1 MKLTDRIS
9 YIQGFADGL
18 NLDQNKDEVKVINMM
33 LDLLTDM
40 AEEVVEL
47 QECYDES
54 VDIID
59 AINEDLS
66 EVESAIFDYDD
77 EDDCHHSDC
86 CDCHDDCDCDEEN
99 PMYEVTCPQCDKK
112 IAVTEDELFYGEIQ
126 CPDCDAVLEFDF
138 SDLEDD
144 CCDDECSCGCHHN
157 EHLGED
163 DLMS

>member
-1 MKLTDRIS
+1 MRLTERIS

-33 LDLLTDM
+33 LDLLQDM
-40 AEEVVEL
+40 AEEVEEL
-47 QECYDES
+47 EQCYDES

-66 EVESAIFDYDD
+66 EVEDLIYDFDD
-77 EDDCHHSDC
+77 EDDDCECGC
-86 CDCHDDCDCDEEN
+86 CDDDCDCEDEN
-99 PMYEVTCPQCDKK
+99 PLYEVTCPQCNNK
-112 IAVTEDELFYGEIQ
+112 IIVTEDDLLSGEVP
-126 CPDCDAVLEFDF
+126 CPDCDTILEFDF
-138 SDLEDD
+138 SDLED
-144 CCDDECSCGCHHN
+144 EHEEGCSCGCHHN